1 MSEMTRLFL
10 FKRPPCQG
18 KEKGQ
23 RSNAGGTLGNGC
35 RFEGVTAPFRMGN
48 KFFKNSSKLKKRLRI
63 EKLTLKISFHSLDS
77 GLRPVIMKLEA
88 HMGKTIKAQ
97 KRASK
102 AWKKRNREKSECRDT
117 RTVPGF
123 YPLPCTE
130 EELQKLE
137 GFIAERREALA
148 E

>member
-1 MSEMTRLFL
+1 MTRLFL

-35 RFEGVTAPFRMGN
+35 RFERVTAPFRMGN
-48 KFFKNSSKLKKRLRI
+48 KFHKNSSKLKKRLRI

-88 HMGKTIKAQ
+88 HMGKTSKAQ

-102 AWKKRNREKSECRDT
+102 AWKERNREKSECRDT

-123 YPLPCTE
+123 LSAPMH
-130 EELQKLE
+130 
-137 GFIAERREALA
+137 RRGVTRVRGAH
-148 E
+148 